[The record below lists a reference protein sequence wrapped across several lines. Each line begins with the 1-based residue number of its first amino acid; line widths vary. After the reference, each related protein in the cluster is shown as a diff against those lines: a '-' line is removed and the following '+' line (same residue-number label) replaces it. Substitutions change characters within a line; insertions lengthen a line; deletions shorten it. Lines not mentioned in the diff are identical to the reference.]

1 MKALILID
9 LINDLLIKRWY
20 LEKLDKDFFENLS
33 NVIKKARNE
42 WFLIIHVKVWFSRN
56 YSNQPKN
63 SPLFWKA
70 HEFWILKLWTNWTEF
85 YNKNDILESDIIITK
100 SRVNPFY
107 NTDLDKIL
115 KQNDITELF
124 VWGIATDLAVSSLV
138 REAHDRDYK
147 VNILSDLCA
156 SLNQENHE
164 NEIKILGKIS
174 NILTIK
180 DYYLIT

>member
-33 NVIKKARNE
+33 KTIKNAKNK
-42 WFLIIHVKVWFSRN
+42 WLLIIHVKLWFLDN
-56 YSNQPKN
+56 YENQPKS

-70 HEFWILKLWTNWTEF
+70 HEFWLFKIWSEWTEF
-85 YNKNDILESDIIITK
+85 YNKNDILTSDIIITK

-115 KQNDITELF
+115 KQNNISEIF
-124 VWGIATDLAVSSLV
+124 VWWIATDLAVSSFA

-147 VNILSDLCA
+147 VNILSDLCG
-156 SLNQENHE
+156 SLNYEDHE
-164 NEIKILGKIS
+164 NELKILAKIA
-174 NILTIK
+174 NIKASDEIN
-180 DYYLIT
+180 